1 MITADNFSLNA
12 KALSVDWFLVQIEFT
27 KEVSLL
33 GFTEINA
40 IFLFILFLTIE
51 IWIITGEKL

>member
-33 GFTEINA
+33 GFTAINA
-40 IFLFILFLTIE
+40 FYLYSSLQLKYE
-51 IWIITGEKL
+51 